1 MLSEISGGNLRNAI
15 PRAAHAIV
23 GVHSS
28 RKEDI
33 IVAFNHYVAD
43 VENEYKATDPNMS
56 LTIKSIDK
64 PEYAIDS
71 DTTTRLIRALY
82 ACPHGVISMSH
93 DLEGLVET
101 STNLASVKMQPDST
115 SSFTV
120 AESLLCACTVLR
132 AWEREHDVTSVRI
145 SRALVSDKKYFS
157 SIHFMG

>member
-115 SSFTV
+115 IPLQQASAARLSHANWTSPTSLRLSSCLP
-120 AESLLCACTVLR
+120 EQR
-132 AWEREHDVTSVRI
+132 
-145 SRALVSDKKYFS
+145 
-157 SIHFMG
+157 